1 MRGLSIWEAGLETQG
16 PVNRITNLLH
26 NLAEVL
32 VVVEC
37 VADREQ
43 QQVDSLA
50 AGEKSSGSTG
60 A

>member
-1 MRGLSIWEAGLETQG
+1 MRGLSIGEAGLETQG